1 MEEVQVTCRPTTSH
15 LQCRV
20 DRNNEARGWAYLG
33 ACEQHALHNLHLHSR
48 PSLFLVVHHTIVMS
62 LPLQLSYI
70 ELENAKDIKSV
81 EFAVNGTTY
90 SIPRSQH
97 LCDTFRKDLDEPL
110 TFAAGQLSISVH
122 RKKSRLIR
130 LLQQSPIETLVTF
143 SSGDVLS
150 RLEGQV
156 FRQKQGEVLI
166 TLGFVSRT
174 ARADTVPN
182 RSSSSPAD
190 TENQQPTTEE
200 LTVVRSISTDSAV
213 CSPGTSEPPSSE
225 DLQPTTRELID
236 TCPRFRVLVV
246 GKSGVGKSTL
256 INRIFGLE
264 VAHVAKDRPGQAA
277 IEKELISPENDRF
290 ILHDSRGFEPAEGS
304 NYNVVRTFIEQRQRM
319 PDVKDQLHAVW
330 LCFQVPVLKY
340 GERLLED
347 GVEALLKDG
356 KEVLGDTPTIVVFTK
371 YDRLVSYVRKQK
383 ATDPEA
389 EAKRYLQ
396 AYCIEPIQDFT
407 GGAVIPHIA
416 VSSKRKCERGLE
428 KLINLTQ
435 GMVSKSFSSQGDTV
449 LAVHLAAAGAQR
461 MLPTLKIELS
471 MEVGKQRYWRALAS
485 STDFWNYTMLNCLGV
500 IHTDI
505 VLVWNFYDPDDHLN
519 SKEFRS
525 LMMSMVGK
533 LDAPSGSTAD
543 RAPLP
548 RNDTFAS
555 NPVPLLTLVP
565 VTLPFVACV
574 ILVTW
579 AYQTY
584 QRLQKVHQKFM
595 AYIVDL
601 THVLEILFL
610 LTADA
615 RGKKLTRRAIKLA
628 YKAYYDS
635 SWMRNVHVETRLF
648 ENRVGAQDSVLEKIT
663 SLISSDEAEAK
674 VRTTLEGLPP
684 FELEGDEEWDDGQ
697 HGC

>member
-1 MEEVQVTCRPTTSH
+1 
-15 LQCRV
+15 
-20 DRNNEARGWAYLG
+20 
-33 ACEQHALHNLHLHSR
+33 
-48 PSLFLVVHHTIVMS
+48 
-62 LPLQLSYI
+62 
-70 ELENAKDIKSV
+70 
-81 EFAVNGTTY
+81 
-90 SIPRSQH
+90 
-97 LCDTFRKDLDEPL
+97 
-110 TFAAGQLSISVH
+110 
-122 RKKSRLIR
+122 
-130 LLQQSPIETLVTF
+130 
-143 SSGDVLS
+143 
-150 RLEGQV
+150 
-156 FRQKQGEVLI
+156 
-166 TLGFVSRT
+166 
-174 ARADTVPN
+174 
-182 RSSSSPAD
+182 
-190 TENQQPTTEE
+190 
-200 LTVVRSISTDSAV
+200 
-213 CSPGTSEPPSSE
+213 
-225 DLQPTTRELID
+225 
-236 TCPRFRVLVV
+236 
-246 GKSGVGKSTL
+246 
-256 INRIFGLE
+256 
-264 VAHVAKDRPGQAA
+264 
-277 IEKELISPENDRF
+277 
-290 ILHDSRGFEPAEGS
+290 
-304 NYNVVRTFIEQRQRM
+304 M

-356 KEVLGDTPTIVVFTK
+356 KGVLGDTPTIVVFTK

-389 EAKRYLQ
+389 EAKRYLET
-396 AYCIEPIQDFT
+396 YCIEPIQHFT
-407 GGAVIPHIA
+407 GGAVIPYIA

-428 KLINLTQ
+428 ELINLTQ

-485 STDFWNYTMLNCLGV
+485 STEFRNYTMLNCLGV

-525 LMMSMVGK
+525 LMMSMVGE
-533 LDAPSGSTAD
+533 LDAPSGSPAD
-543 RAPLP
+543 RTPVP

-555 NPVPLLTLVP
+555 NSVPLLTLVP
-565 VTLPFVACV
+565 VTLPFVACI

-579 AYQTY
+579 AYETY

-628 YKAYYDS
+628 FRTYYDS
-635 SWMRNVHVETRLF
+635 LWMRNVHTEIRRF
-648 ENRVGAQDSVLEKIT
+648 ENRVGAQDLVLEKIT
-663 SLISSDEAEAK
+663 SLISSDEAEVE
-674 VRTTLEGLPP
+674 VRAALEGLPP
-684 FELEGDEEWDDGQ
+684 FQPDGDEEWDDGQ
-697 HGC
+697 QGR